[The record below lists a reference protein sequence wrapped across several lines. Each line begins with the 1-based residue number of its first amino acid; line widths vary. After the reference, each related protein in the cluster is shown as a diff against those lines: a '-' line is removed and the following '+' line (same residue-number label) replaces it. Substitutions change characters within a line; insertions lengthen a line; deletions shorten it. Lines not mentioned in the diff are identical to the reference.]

1 MTTDPPVLGLVA
13 GDGVYPEYIV
23 RGARRRTPELRIV
36 AVGFKGE
43 TNPAVIPLCDAYQEF
58 SVGQI
63 SKPFTFLKKHG
74 VRNVI
79 MAGGI
84 NPKNIL
90 SLRPDL
96 RALSVLMRMPEKNA
110 DSLLGAVIT
119 EAEKEGFTILPA
131 STYMEEHMPQ
141 PGHIAGPPPTPEQWE
156 DARFGMQTAKEISR
170 LHIGQSVIVHGGTV
184 IAVEA
189 IEGTNN
195 CIRRGGELGNGKP
208 ATLAKVAAWGM
219 TCALT
224 SRQSAPSPLKRARN
238 AASGKSP
245 WKRAKPS
252 CWNATGWRNYAK
264 GIKSACMPSR
274 PWNRTPLPRKTGP
287 HKNPLVRKS
296 EQGEVVPRT
305 GGRMGNGLLQPPPG
319 LRILILVHD
328 GFGLVAHA
336 FSHVLDGFLASF
348 AGVFHLVL
356 AFLHVA
362 GSGIVRTSAAFIHM
376 ILGFTHN
383 KQIFLLFIV

>member
-1 MTTDPPVLGLVA
+1 M
-13 GDGVYPEYIV
+13 
-23 RGARRRTPELRIV
+23 
-36 AVGFKGE
+36 
-43 TNPAVIPLCDAYQEF
+43 PLCDAYQEF

-63 SKPFTFLKKHG
+63 NKPFTFLKKHG

-189 IEGTNN
+189 IEGTN
-195 CIRRGGELGNGKP
+195 
-208 ATLAKVAAWGM
+208 
-219 TCALT
+219 
-224 SRQSAPSPLKRARN
+224 
-238 AASGKSP
+238 
-245 WKRAKPS
+245 
-252 CWNATGWRNYAK
+252 
-264 GIKSACMPSR
+264 
-274 PWNRTPLPRKTGP
+274 
-287 HKNPLVRKS
+287 
-296 EQGEVVPRT
+296 
-305 GGRMGNGLLQPPPG
+305 
-319 LRILILVHD
+319 
-328 GFGLVAHA
+328 
-336 FSHVLDGFLASF
+336 
-348 AGVFHLVL
+348 
-356 AFLHVA
+356 
-362 GSGIVRTSAAFIHM
+362 
-376 ILGFTHN
+376 
-383 KQIFLLFIV
+383 

>member
-13 GDGVYPEYIV
+13 GDGVYPEYI
-23 RGARRRTPELRIV
+23 GPGRTPPDAGIAYRGRRV
-36 AVGFKGE
+36 KGE

-119 EAEKEGFTILPA
+119 EAGKGGFTI
-131 STYMEEHMPQ
+131 SR
-141 PGHIAGPPPTPEQWE
+141 PPPTWRSTCRSRAYRRTASTRNNGRMP
-156 DARFGMQTAKEISR
+156 RFGQQTAKEISR

-208 ATLAKVAAWGM
+208 ATLAKVARLGHDM
-219 TCALT
+219 RFDIPTVGPVTIETCAECGI
-224 SRQSAPSPLKRARN
+224 RQIALEAGKTILLERDRVEELCKRHKISLHALQTVEQDTPSPEN
-238 AASGKSP
+238 
-245 WKRAKPS
+245 
-252 CWNATGWRNYAK
+252 
-264 GIKSACMPSR
+264 R
-274 PWNRTPLPRKTGP
+274 P
-287 HKNPLVRKS
+287 
-296 EQGEVVPRT
+296 
-305 GGRMGNGLLQPPPG
+305 
-319 LRILILVHD
+319 
-328 GFGLVAHA
+328 A
-336 FSHVLDGFLASF
+336 
-348 AGVFHLVL
+348 
-356 AFLHVA
+356 
-362 GSGIVRTSAAFIHM
+362 
-376 ILGFTHN
+376 
-383 KQIFLLFIV
+383 

>member
-63 SKPFTFLKKHG
+63 SKPFSFLKKHG

-131 STYMEEHMPQ
+131 FTCRSRATSPDRV
-141 PGHIAGPPPTPEQWE
+141 PRPNNGRTP
-156 DARFGMQTAKEISR
+156 F
-170 LHIGQSVIVHGGTV
+170 
-184 IAVEA
+184 
-189 IEGTNN
+189 
-195 CIRRGGELGNGKP
+195 
-208 ATLAKVAAWGM
+208 
-219 TCALT
+219 
-224 SRQSAPSPLKRARN
+224 
-238 AASGKSP
+238 
-245 WKRAKPS
+245 
-252 CWNATGWRNYAK
+252 
-264 GIKSACMPSR
+264 SACR
-274 PWNRTPLPRKTGP
+274 WPRK
-287 HKNPLVRKS
+287 
-296 EQGEVVPRT
+296 
-305 GGRMGNGLLQPPPG
+305 
-319 LRILILVHD
+319 
-328 GFGLVAHA
+328 
-336 FSHVLDGFLASF
+336 
-348 AGVFHLVL
+348 
-356 AFLHVA
+356 
-362 GSGIVRTSAAFIHM
+362 SAAFTS
-376 ILGFTHN
+376 GSPSSCTEAP
-383 KQIFLLFIV
+383 

>member
-208 ATLAKVAAWGM
+208 ATLAK
-219 TCALT
+219 
-224 SRQSAPSPLKRARN
+224 
-238 AASGKSP
+238 SG
-245 WKRAKPS
+245 
-252 CWNATGWRNYAK
+252 
-264 GIKSACMPSR
+264 
-274 PWNRTPLPRKTGP
+274 
-287 HKNPLVRKS
+287 
-296 EQGEVVPRT
+296 
-305 GGRMGNGLLQPPPG
+305 PPG
-319 LRILILVHD
+319 
-328 GFGLVAHA
+328 A
-336 FSHVLDGFLASF
+336 
-348 AGVFHLVL
+348 
-356 AFLHVA
+356 
-362 GSGIVRTSAAFIHM
+362 
-376 ILGFTHN
+376 
-383 KQIFLLFIV
+383 